1 MLSVEEIK
9 IFCRINEDETDIT
22 DNEIMSVYLPAA
34 EAYVKGAVTNK
45 KALTYDNATYK
56 LLILQLIN
64 HWYTNRDIVT
74 IGTISSQTPFM
85 FRILMQQLQ
94 QS

>member
-34 EAYVKGAVTNK
+34 EAYVKGAVTNEE
-45 KALTYDNATYK
+45 ALTYDNATYK

-64 HWYTNRDIVT
+64 HWYTNRDIVI
-74 IGTISSQTPFM
+74 IGTISNQTPFM